1 MRRLLNTL
9 FVLTEDAYLAL
20 ENENIVV
27 KNGEAVLGRVPLLT
41 VENIVYFGY
50 KGASPFLMGE
60 CAKRGI
66 GLCFLSTHGR
76 FLARVCGE
84 NPGNVLLRKK
94 QYRLSE
100 DEGKSVVFAR
110 NFIAGKIFNARTV
123 LERARRDHPLN
134 IDGEKFLLISN
145 DLKAAIKTVRKVT
158 DVDELRGIEGNA
170 ASAYF
175 SVLDDLI
182 LQNKEQFTFAGR
194 SKRPPIGKVNAL
206 LSFAYTLLA
215 HDCASALESVGL
227 DAYVGFMHTDR
238 PGRISLA
245 LDLMEELRAIYADRF
260 VVTLINNRIVKSN
273 DFDDKE
279 NGVTLLNDK
288 GRKRFLQE
296 WQDKKREAIV
306 HPFLEEKIAW
316 GLVPYVQ
323 ALLLARTIRGD
334 LDEYPAFLWK

>member
-9 FVLTEDAYLAL
+9 FVLTEDAYLSL
-20 ENENIVV
+20 ENENVVV
-27 KNGEAVLGRVPLLT
+27 KKGDEALGRVPLLT
-41 VENIVYFGY
+41 LENILYFGY

-66 GLCFLSTHGR
+66 GLCFLSVHGR

-84 NPGNVLLRKK
+84 NPGNVLLRKM

-100 DEGKSVVFAR
+100 DVEKNCAFAR

-134 IDGEKFLLISN
+134 IDGEKFQLVSN
-145 DLKAAIKTVRKVT
+145 ELKSSTKLARKAV
-158 DVDELRGIEGNA
+158 DVDILRGIEGNA

-175 SVLDDLI
+175 SVFDDLI
-182 LQNKEQFTFAGR
+182 LQNKKQFFFAGR
-194 SKRPPIGKVNAL
+194 SKRPPIGRVNAL

-238 PGRISLA
+238 PGRFSLA

-260 VVTLINNRIVKSN
+260 VITLINNRIVKPT
-273 DFDDKE
+273 DFDEKE
-279 NGVTLLNDK
+279 NGVTLLNDA

-296 WQDKKREAIV
+296 WQEKKREMIM

-316 GLVPYVQ
+316 GLVPYAQ